1 VNLVSLKTEN
11 SQADG
16 PLIAEFSDSSSLVF
30 STEYLPEGFDPG
42 SLEAG
47 RELHP
52 WEEEAFRHAAAC
64 YRAEKAALR
73 LIARAEQNSM
83 GLSAKLEHRGF
94 AARVVKAVVSRLLDR
109 NLLDDQ
115 RYAELW
121 IRSRLSTRKR
131 VSPRWLE
138 ISLGRKGID
147 RTSLRNA
154 LKNALDPETEY
165 NLLENYIENT
175 SLPGNGTG
183 SLRSNL
189 KHEGF
194 SIELI
199 ERYFDHL

>member
-1 VNLVSLKTEN
+1 L
-11 SQADG
+11 
-16 PLIAEFSDSSSLVF
+16 
-30 STEYLPEGFDPG
+30 EG
-42 SLEAG
+42 G
-47 RELHP
+47 RELLQ

-94 AARVVKAVVSRLLDR
+94 AARVVKTVVFRLLDR

-121 IRSRLSTRKR
+121 IRSRISIKKK

-154 LKNALDPETEY
+154 LKNTLDPEIEY
-165 NLLENYIENT
+165 NLLVKYVENNALPENEG
-175 SLPGNGTG
+175 SG
-183 SLRSNL
+183 SLRSVL

-194 SIELI
+194 SIDLI
-199 ERYFDHL
+199 ERYFDQL